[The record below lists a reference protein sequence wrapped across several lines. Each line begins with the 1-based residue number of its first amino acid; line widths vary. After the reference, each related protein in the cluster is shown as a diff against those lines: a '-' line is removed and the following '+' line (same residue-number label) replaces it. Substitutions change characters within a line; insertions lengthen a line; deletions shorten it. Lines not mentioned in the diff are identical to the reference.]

1 MVNLGLKNKKIIL
14 ETKNKLIIDLKNNK
28 NGYLFSKNY
37 TKFIDKQI
45 KEIVSALDTSEE
57 EFTLIAVG
65 GYGREDVAPFSDID
79 LLLIYKRQNKFIK
92 NLISQ
97 LNNTLWDSGLD
108 ISISYLT
115 IKQVINDSK
124 QDIKTL
130 TKFLESRYLYGSTDL
145 FGEHTRSIKILI
157 GRLNPLKLSKKKLEE
172 LFLRHDNALGTKSTL
187 EPNIKEGVGCLR
199 DIHTLIWI
207 SGFLFDVRKI
217 EELLP
222 LNILAKLEID
232 ELKTCWRFLI
242 TVRSLNHYLNQSKSD
257 VVSIENQLKIA
268 KILKYKD
275 KAYKIRKKELGVEKF
290 MKDLFSY
297 ITKISQLLNVFYS
310 KLPEELISS
319 TIFQQG
325 AKVKNYKSKDF
336 KITKS
341 FLDFKNYSFNSL
353 SSNWLNLLNE
363 SLNNDILVHPRV
375 IGQLREHYKKIV
387 PKLKTKDFDIIRSI
401 IISQKNPVR
410 ILRHLN
416 DSRILNAIFPEFGR
430 VWGQVQYDIYHQ
442 YTTDEH
448 LIVTLHHL
456 HELIKMPF
464 NKELYEQLTD
474 KPAIHIALL
483 FHDIGKRGPK
493 SHSIYGKE
501 LTAKI
506 LKRLPV
512 SESERNI
519 ILWVIENHLL
529 MSDTAFKSDTTDPGV
544 VANFIQTVNTSE
556 KLNILYLFTICD
568 IAAVGPERLTEWKIA
583 LLKQLLFRS
592 KDFLFQGLDIKQ
604 SSQKIA
610 KNNIVRF
617 ENFCSDKPE
626 LLNFLKLQNKNIPL
640 AFWQNMGFNLIRE
653 LLTEYENFSNGE
665 WGHYISFDKNTNN
678 EYSQVVI
685 ITKTRPGILKDIV
698 KGISNSQLNILGAQI
713 NSLFNGDVID
723 VFWVSNFKNQ
733 SISRKEEKDFIRQK
747 IGKSI
752 ESSDIILKE
761 NLFKKISPIEIESS
775 VSVDN
780 ELSSKT
786 TTVQVVTSDKPGR
799 LYKILEAFYEIQQNV
814 LSAKISTLGEKIFD
828 IFQITDSKGKKI
840 TNSED
845 IKNIKKK
852 IMSVL

>member
-1 MVNLGLKNKKIIL
+1 MLKL
-14 ETKNKLIIDLKNNK
+14 L
-28 NGYLFSKNY
+28 
-37 TKFIDKQI
+37 KQI
-45 KEIVSALDTSEE
+45 KKNIQLKKKVLIEKIKSPKNG
-57 EFTLIAVG
+57 FTYSYNYTNLIDKSLIDLINYIDPKDKEYCLIAVG
-65 GYGREDVAPFSDID
+65 GYGRSDVAPFSDID
-79 LLLIYKRQNKFIK
+79 LLFIYSKKNKNIKIFISK
-92 NLISQ
+92 
-97 LNNTLWDSGLD
+97 LNNALWDIGLEIG
-108 ISISYLT
+108 ISFLT
-115 IKQVINDSK
+115 INEALKDSK
-124 QDIKTL
+124 KEIKTL
-130 TKFLESRYLYGSTDL
+130 TKFLESRYLLGNRELYNEYL
-145 FGEHTRSIKILI
+145 RNIKILT
-157 GRLNPLKLSKKKLEE
+157 GRLHPLKLSKQKLQE
-172 LFLRHDNALGTKSTL
+172 LFIRHNNALGTKSTL

-199 DIHTLIWI
+199 DVHTILWI
-207 SGFLFDVRKI
+207 SNFLFDVRKVD
-217 EELLP
+217 ELEL
-222 LNILAKLEID
+222 LNILSSTEIR
-232 ELKTCWRFLI
+232 ELKRSWEFLI
-242 TVRSLNHYLNQSKSD
+242 TVRSLNHFFNQSKGD
-257 VVSIENQLKIA
+257 IISIENQLKIA
-268 KILKYKD
+268 KHLKYKD
-275 KAYKIRKKELGVEKF
+275 VNFKSRKKEMGVEKF
-290 MKDLFSY
+290 MKDLFLH
-297 ITKISQLLNVFYS
+297 ITKISEILNLFYS
-310 KLPEELISS
+310 KLPEELIIS

-325 AKVKNYKSKDF
+325 SKIKSYKNKNF
-336 KITKS
+336 KITKG
-341 FLDFKNYSFNSL
+341 FLEFKKYDLENITL
-353 SSNWLNLLNE
+353 NWLSLLEE
-363 SLNNDILVHPRV
+363 SLNKNILVHPKV
-375 IGQLREHYKKIV
+375 LDSLRKNHQKF
-387 PKLKTKDFDIIRSI
+387 PAKLKVKDFKIIRSI
-401 IISQKNPVR
+401 ITSNNNPVR

-416 DSRILNAIFPEFGR
+416 DSRMLNAIFPEFGR

-448 LIVTLHHL
+448 LILTLHHL
-456 HELIKMPF
+456 HELIKIPF

-568 IAAVGPERLTEWKIA
+568 IAAVGPDRLTEWRIA

-610 KNNIVRF
+610 EKNIVRF
-617 ENFCSDKPE
+617 ENFCGDKPE

-752 ESSDIILKE
+752 ESSDIVLKE